1 MKGKSSYSVSSENSY
16 SKALY
21 ELAVEGNSLNQIEEQ
36 VLAITKLISVNQ
48 DFNYLIKDPTIKK
61 ENQHKV
67 ISEISKKFNF
77 NQLFIK
83 FLNFLTIKRRLFYL
97 EKILNDFLAICSKM
111 RGEIS
116 AELIAAKNLNE
127 NDINDF
133 LRQIRM
139 ALLEADVNFKVV
151 KSLIESIKNETHDPE
166 FSKSLNPGYLLV
178 EILKQQ
184 LITILTSD
192 NSELVKSNK
201 KCSKILVVGIQGSGN
216 TTTAA

>member
-1 MKGKSSYSVSSENSY
+1 MDKSSYSVSSENSY

-21 ELAVEGNSLNQIEEQ
+21 ELASEGNSLNQIEEQ

-97 EKILNDFLAICSKM
+97 EKILNDF
-111 RGEIS
+111 
-116 AELIAAKNLNE
+116 
-127 NDINDF
+127 
-133 LRQIRM
+133 
-139 ALLEADVNFKVV
+139 
-151 KSLIESIKNETHDPE
+151 
-166 FSKSLNPGYLLV
+166 
-178 EILKQQ
+178 
-184 LITILTSD
+184 
-192 NSELVKSNK
+192 
-201 KCSKILVVGIQGSGN
+201 
-216 TTTAA
+216 